1 MERQKDNLCFL
12 VGTGKV
18 DKLHVHVHVYA
29 ELILVQQMFKGGD
42 GLITI

>member
-18 DKLHVHVHVYA
+18 DKLHVYA
-29 ELILVQQMFKGGD
+29 ELILVQQMHKGGD